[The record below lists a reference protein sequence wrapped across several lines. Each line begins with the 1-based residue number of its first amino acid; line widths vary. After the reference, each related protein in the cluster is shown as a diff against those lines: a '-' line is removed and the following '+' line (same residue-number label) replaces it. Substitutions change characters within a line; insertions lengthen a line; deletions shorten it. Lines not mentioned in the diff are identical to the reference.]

1 LRLCWNTFVG
11 IFVIDNEETVEV
23 KPSGRFVVVLLVLAA
38 AACSQAQRSLPA
50 PTLVPVQRRD
60 ERVLTPEQVFQHKQD
75 LIGQSITVRGTAQ
88 PLWSHCTEIV
98 CPEQDPCCNACWCG
112 VGFWAD
118 GSEGQDIALS
128 SPDIDC
134 SGNECLITCQPFEFG
149 VTYVVTGSLRED
161 GGSNGLKASAS
172 ALYLDVVDFRI
183 SLLPAVQVP
192 IDEQDQNIIIV
203 SIPKSAYGPAADRL
217 AEVEAMHMLHSG
229 AGLIWYELGPD
240 GLEELAATGIE
251 FERWYRII
259 VSLSTKAYRHVAD
272 IEHLHKTEYSGVVW
286 LELTPSNLE
295 KLRASGVEFEI
306 RNAAMLR
313 FREYHFDPLV
323 SEPSLPVKLTA
334 NYKAGV
340 PALYLVQLYGP
351 PKDEWLEDLE
361 ARGVESLGYFASEAH
376 RMRMTP
382 RQAARIERLEFI
394 RWVGPYHPAYRV
406 SPYLWEYAGTIE
418 SEMIESEMIENVSMM
433 IYDDGQVGGTVDR
446 TIREIEALGGKLI
459 DQSRSNVD
467 ATAYAT
473 FVLPASAITSTAT
486 LNDLL
491 WLEYSLS
498 EMILE

>member
-1 LRLCWNTFVG
+1 
-11 IFVIDNEETVEV
+11 V
-23 KPSGRFVVVLLVLAA
+23 KSRGRFVVVLLVLAA

-50 PTLVPVQRRD
+50 PTPVPIQGRD
-60 ERVLTPEQVFQHKQD
+60 ERVLTPVQVLQQRED
-75 LIGQSITVRGTAQ
+75 LMGQTITVLGTAEV
-88 PLWSHCTEIV
+88 LWSHCTEIV
-98 CPEQDPCCNACWCG
+98 CPEQNPCCNACWCG

-118 GSEGQDIALS
+118 VSEGQDIALS

-161 GGSNGLKASAS
+161 GGSSGLKTSAS
-172 ALYLDVVDFRI
+172 SLYLDVVDFRI
-183 SLLPAVQVP
+183 SLPPAVQAP
-192 IDEQDQNIIIV
+192 TDGQDQSIIIV
-203 SIPKSAYGPAADRL
+203 SIPKATYGSVADRL
-217 AEVEAMHMLHSG
+217 AEIEAMHVLHSG
-229 AGLIWYELGPD
+229 AGLIWYELGRD
-240 GLEELAATGIE
+240 GLEELAAAGIE
-251 FERWYRII
+251 FERWHRII
-259 VSLSTKAYRHVAD
+259 VSLSKRAYRDVAGV
-272 IEHLHKTEYSGVVW
+272 EHLHKTEYSGVVW

-295 KLRASGVEFEI
+295 KLRASGAEFEI

-313 FREYHFDPLV
+313 FGAYHFDPLLG
-323 SEPSLPVKLTA
+323 EPSLPVELTA
-334 NYKAGV
+334 NYEPGV

-351 PKDEWLEDLE
+351 PKDEWFEDLE

-382 RQAARIERLEFI
+382 RQASGIAGLEFV

-406 SPYLWEYAGTIE
+406 SPYLWEYAETIE
-418 SEMIESEMIENVSMM
+418 SAMMGSEMIENVSMM
-433 IYDDGQVGGTVDR
+433 IYDDGRVGGTVDR

-467 ATAYAT
+467 PFSYAT

-498 EMILE
+498 EVILE